1 MHLSLLALLPTIA
14 ILCNTPL
21 SAQVKSK
28 SFNVV
33 LKTLLNNNV
42 PVITVPEA
50 AKGFNSYLFLD
61 SREEAEYNVSHILN
75 ARFVGYKSF
84 TTSSLSSIDKKKPI
98 VVYCSIGKR
107 SENITKKLKEA
118 GFVNVTNLYG
128 GIFEWVNQ
136 GHPVFNNQNKKT
148 ENVHAY
154 SRFWGQ
160 WVDKGIKVY

>member
-1 MHLSLLALLPTIA
+1 MHLPLMVLFPTLA

-33 LKTLLNNNV
+33 LKAILTNNV
-42 PVITVPEA
+42 PVISVPEA
-50 AKGFNSYLFLD
+50 SKDFNHYLFLD
-61 SREEAEYNVSHILN
+61 AREEAEYNVSHILN
-75 ARFVGYKSF
+75 ARYVGYKNF
-84 TTSSLSSIDKKKPI
+84 TTSSLLSVNKKQPI

-107 SENITKKLKEA
+107 SEHVTKKLKEA
-118 GFVNVTNLYG
+118 GFINVKNLYG

-136 GHPVFNNQNKKT
+136 GHLVFNNQHKKI
-148 ENVHAY
+148 EKVHAY

-160 WVDKGIKVY
+160 WLDKGTKVY